1 MRQLML
7 AELLVLLLVAEL
19 QIAIIMAIS
28 NQTAKVMLCQE
39 LVVLVELLA
48 KQDLI
53 VIQTMLELID
63 VYQKLNLKVA
73 GVAEFVQLQEQVQAL
88 VLQLLSLIA
97 QALALL

>member
-73 GVAEFVQLQEQVQAL
+73 GVAELVQLQEQVQAL